1 MAGWTEF
8 NLFHIYRNKMVSPR
22 QWQISRKWFLLN
34 FSTKLLNPLSLQGLF
49 WVEWSLHRHRQKV
62 PKNVPQG
69 TPTDT
74 FQHQALKDIRASDIY
89 SPVSSQSKPRHS
101 RDSFEAEYLQR
112 ATTIKAWPY
121 LVFKCNLLRAWHS
134 LNIAKHIAAYLLSDD
149 GRLFGGSILIAG
161 SHSPGGRTMTSSRN
175 SSMPAIRSCL
185 SFAL

>member
-1 MAGWTEF
+1 MSRVISPQTQTE
-8 NLFHIYRNKMVSPR
+8 SP
-22 QWQISRKWFLLN
+22 
-34 FSTKLLNPLSLQGLF
+34 
-49 WVEWSLHRHRQKV
+49 QKYP
-62 PKNVPQG
+62 PKN
-69 TPTDT
+69 TTDT

-101 RDSFEAEYLQR
+101 RDSFEAEYLWR

-121 LVFKCNLLRAWHS
+121 LFSKCNLLRAWHS
-134 LNIAKHIAAYLLSDD
+134 LIIAKHIAAYLLSDD

>member
-8 NLFHIYRNKMVSPR
+8 NLFHIYRNKMVSPG
-22 QWQISRKWFLLN
+22 QWQLSRKWFLLN
-34 FSTKLLNPLSLQGLF
+34 FSTKLLNLLSLQGLF
-49 WVEWSLHRHRQKV
+49 LSRVIFPQTQTESPQ
-62 PKNVPQG
+62 NVPQR
-69 TPTDT
+69 TPIDT

-89 SPVSSQSKPRHS
+89 SRVSSQSKPRHS
-101 RDSFEAEYLQR
+101 WDSFEADYLRR
-112 ATTIKAWPY
+112 ATTIKTWPY
-121 LVFKCNLLRAWHS
+121 LRSWQS
-134 LNIAKHIAAYLLSDD
+134 LNIAKHIVAYLLSDD